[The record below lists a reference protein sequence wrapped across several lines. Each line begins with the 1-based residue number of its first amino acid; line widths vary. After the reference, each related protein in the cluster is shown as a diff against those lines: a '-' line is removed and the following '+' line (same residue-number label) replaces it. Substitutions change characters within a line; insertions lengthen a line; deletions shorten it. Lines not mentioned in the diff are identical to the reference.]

1 MSKILKPD
9 GLRGIAVTE
18 LSCELMLYIGRAT
31 AQVISR
37 SCQHPPVFYV
47 AHDPRR
53 SADILEAALCAGI
66 CSGGGMVTKLG
77 VLPSPAA
84 ALLIAREEADAG
96 FVLTGGSATYE
107 YTGLQMLTK
116 DGLPMSEEMLSS
128 IEAMMPG
135 GMPMPPKSHRSCGL
149 MTEDHGAAERY
160 LQLLHEVKDTPT
172 EQLSMRIAIDC
183 ANGSLSSIAERVF
196 RSLGAEVLVRN
207 NAPNGVNINKDCGV
221 TDVQNLLDFVTRK
234 QCQAGFAFDGDG
246 ARCIAADEKGELLD
260 GDRLLAVFMMDALER
275 GKLAAQGV
283 AATVMSNMGFL
294 RYAKEKG
301 ILVHTTQPTPRFV
314 QERVRSAELSL
325 GGERGGHLFF
335 SDMPASD
342 GIVTALRLLEIMQR
356 TKKSLSELG
365 ADMAHDPQVL
375 LNVKIASCWREIWK
389 NDGPITEKIAS
400 YENKLGADGRVLVRE
415 LPKDAVIQILLEG
428 RDFRKINTYAMEI
441 ADMITQ
447 RTELVPAKN

>member
-1 MSKILKPD
+1 
-9 GLRGIAVTE
+9 
-18 LSCELMLYIGRAT
+18 
-31 AQVISR
+31 
-37 SCQHPPVFYV
+37 
-47 AHDPRR
+47 
-53 SADILEAALCAGI
+53 
-66 CSGGGMVTKLG
+66 
-77 VLPSPAA
+77 
-84 ALLIAREEADAG
+84 
-96 FVLTGGSATYE
+96 
-107 YTGLQMLTK
+107 
-116 DGLPMSEEMLSS
+116 
-128 IEAMMPG
+128 
-135 GMPMPPKSHRSCGL
+135 
-149 MTEDHGAAERY
+149 
-160 LQLLHEVKDTPT
+160 
-172 EQLSMRIAIDC
+172 MRIAIDC

-207 NAPNGVNINKDCGV
+207 NTPNGVNINKDCGV